1 MSKLKWGLLF
11 FFVIGFQQAYCQ
23 KFERDIRKLNSDINL
38 AKKAGKL
45 TDLEYSKLKKE
56 QDQIKL
62 ALDKAKADDIF
73 TPDEKNKIHS
83 KIVRSKKRLAKYK
96 VNREIY

>member
-1 MSKLKWGLLF
+1 MRLLKSSLLVF
-11 FFVIGFQQAYCQ
+11 LTFICQQAYCQ
-23 KFERDIRKLNSDINL
+23 NFAADLRKLNSDINT

-45 TDLEYSKLKKE
+45 TDVEYDKLKKE
-56 QDQIKL
+56 QDLIKM
-62 ALDKAKADDIF
+62 AIEKAKADDIF
-73 TPDEKNKIHS
+73 TPDEKNKIHA